1 MPAGRPFRVD
11 SHLIRSRLSGALH
24 GVGHPPDAEPWN
36 CTDISDLLPAPGDLM
51 PAAVLV
57 PIVLRPQGASLVL
70 TRRNEGLTH
79 HAGQVSFP
87 GGRIEAGDTGVVD
100 AALREAYEEIGLD
113 PAQVEVMGYL
123 DRYATITGFGV
134 TPVLGL
140 VNPDAS
146 FVRDPG
152 EVAEI
157 FEVPLDFVLDPS
169 NRELHTRE
177 FRGRVRSFHV
187 IRFGAHEIWGA
198 TAAMIVNLGER
209 LDRAP

>member
-1 MPAGRPFRVD
+1 
-11 SHLIRSRLSGALH
+11 
-24 GVGHPPDAEPWN
+24 
-36 CTDISDLLPAPGDLM
+36 M

-57 PIVLRPQGASLVL
+57 PVVLRPRGATLVL

-87 GGRIEAGDTGVVD
+87 GGRIEADDDGVVA
-100 AALREAYEEIGLD
+100 AALREAQEEIGLD
-113 PAQVEVMGYL
+113 PARVEVMGYL
-123 DRYATITGFGV
+123 DRYATITGFDV

-140 VNPDAS
+140 VHPDAG
-146 FVRDPG
+146 FVRDTR

-157 FEVPLDFVLDPS
+157 FEVPLAFLLDPA

-187 IRFGAHEIWGA
+187 FHFGAHEIWGA
-198 TAAMIVNLGER
+198 TAAMIVNLAER
-209 LDRAP
+209 LDRTS

>member
-1 MPAGRPFRVD
+1 MD
-11 SHLIRSRLSGALH
+11 NESIRARLSGALH
-24 GVGHPPDAEPWN
+24 GVGSPPCDAPWN
-36 CTDISDLLPAPGDLM
+36 CTDIADLLPPPAELM

-57 PIVLRPQGASLVL
+57 PLVLRPQGASMVL
-70 TRRNEGLTH
+70 TRRNDGLTH

-87 GGRIEAGDTGVVD
+87 GGRIEAGDSGVVD
-100 AALREAYEEIGLD
+100 AALREAQEEIGLD
-113 PAQVEVMGYL
+113 PGRVEVMGFL

-140 VNPDAS
+140 VHPDAS

-157 FEVPLDFVLDPS
+157 FEVPLDFLLDPA

-187 IRFGAHEIWGA
+187 FRFGAHEIWGA

-209 LDRAP
+209 LQRSA

>member
-1 MPAGRPFRVD
+1 MD
-11 SHLIRSRLSGALH
+11 KLSIRARLGCALH
-24 GVGHPPDAEPWN
+24 EVGSPPRGEPWN
-36 CTDISDLLPAPGDLM
+36 CPDLADLLPPPAELM

-57 PIVLRPQGASLVL
+57 PVVLRPQGASVVL

-87 GGRIEAGDTGVVD
+87 GGRIESGDGGAVD
-100 AALREAYEEIGLD
+100 AALREAQEEIGLD
-113 PAQVEVMGYL
+113 PGLVEIMGFL

-140 VNPDAS
+140 VAPEAS

-157 FEVPLDFVLDPS
+157 FEVPLAFLLDPA

-177 FRGRVRSFHV
+177 FLGRVRSFHV
-187 IRFGAHEIWGA
+187 FRFGTHEIWGA
-198 TAAMIVNLGER
+198 TAAMIVNLAER
-209 LDRAP
+209 LDRTA